1 MPEMRLR
8 QPGLTYSACGAFTI
22 KKERIKNLK
31 ETGDSRYICQNKLDK
46 ARFQHGMA
54 YEDFKDLSRRTA
66 ADKVLRDKTFNIPNN
81 PKYDG
86 YQGGLATMAY
96 KFLDEKTSATGA
108 NKFAGSGIKNENIS
122 NKELAEDLQ
131 KPIVRKLNKSKEHS
145 PFIENIWGAYL
156 ADMQLISKSNKASH
170 FLLCVI
176 DIFSKYA
183 WVIPLKEKKGIT
195 ITDAFQ
201 KVLKGSNCKK
211 QNMDR

>member
-1 MPEMRLR
+1 M
-8 QPGLTYSACGAFTI
+8 
-22 KKERIKNLK
+22 
-31 ETGDSRYICQNKLDK
+31 
-46 ARFQHGMA
+46 
-54 YEDFKDLSRRTA
+54 
-66 ADKVLRDKTFNIPNN
+66 
-81 PKYDG
+81 
-86 YQGGLATMAY
+86 
-96 KFLDEKTSATGA
+96 
-108 NKFAGSGIKNENIS
+108 
-122 NKELAEDLQ
+122 Q

-145 PFIENIWGAYL
+145 SFIENIWGAYL

-183 WVIPLKEKKGIT
+183 WVIPLKEKKCIT

>member
-8 QPGLTYSACGAFTI
+8 QPGLTYSSCGAFTI

-86 YQGGLATMAY
+86 YQGGLASMAY
-96 KFLDEKTSATGA
+96 KFLD
-108 NKFAGSGIKNENIS
+108 
-122 NKELAEDLQ
+122 
-131 KPIVRKLNKSKEHS
+131 
-145 PFIENIWGAYL
+145 
-156 ADMQLISKSNKASH
+156 
-170 FLLCVI
+170 
-176 DIFSKYA
+176 
-183 WVIPLKEKKGIT
+183 
-195 ITDAFQ
+195 
-201 KVLKGSNCKK
+201 
-211 QNMDR
+211 